1 MRHPETASPVHD
13 ASQRLV
19 AKWGARKG
27 QAPPERQTAHA
38 REQDRLLDGEE
49 RGRQIAK
56 DARHWIAVYRE
67 MIVFKEDLLGRVRAS
82 IAALPK
88 VARKD
93 VDHDIGLIEQQ
104 LQRYQRRQE
113 FWYARHWQLEGLMI
127 DEEDRVVGFRDRTV
141 TLTKR
146 ELQLLTHLA
155 SRSPSYVSARRLLV
169 DAWHDGQLPE
179 ESLRTYIVRLRTKI
193 GSLGAGISI
202 MNRPRRGYALVFPD
216 RE

>member
-1 MRHPETASPVHD
+1 MTA
-13 ASQRLV
+13 
-19 AKWGARKG
+19 
-27 QAPPERQTAHA
+27 QAPEK
-38 REQDRLLDGEE
+38 DRLLDGEDPAT
-49 RGRQIAK
+49 QIAK
-56 DARHWIAVYRE
+56 DARHWITVYRE
-67 MIVFKEDLLGRVRAS
+67 MIAFKEDLLARVRAS

-88 VARKD
+88 VARRD

-113 FWYARHWQLEGLMI
+113 FWYARHWQLEGLII

-179 ESLRTYIVRLRTKI
+179 ESLRTYIVRLRSKI
-193 GSLGAGISI
+193 GSLGAGITI

>member
-1 MRHPETASPVHD
+1 MTPAPIGAAFGAEPNAESAAPMTARAPE
-13 ASQRLV
+13 
-19 AKWGARKG
+19 K
-27 QAPPERQTAHA
+27 
-38 REQDRLLDGEE
+38 DRLLDGEDPATE
-49 RGRQIAK
+49 FAK

-67 MIVFKEDLLGRVRAS
+67 MITFKVDLLERVQARIS
-82 IAALPK
+82 ALPRA
-88 VARKD
+88 ARQD
-93 VDHDIGLIEQQ
+93 VDHDIGLIENQ
-104 LQRYQRRQE
+104 LERYRRRQE

-155 SRSPSYVSARRLLV
+155 GRSPSYISARRLLA

-179 ESLRTYIVRLRTKI
+179 ESLRTYIVRLRGKI
-193 GSLGAGISI
+193 GTLGAGISI

>member
-1 MRHPETASPVHD
+1 MATR
-13 ASQRLV
+13 
-19 AKWGARKG
+19 
-27 QAPPERQTAHA
+27 PPKPRSLPLE
-38 REQDRLLDGEE
+38 GEDLTTSHWE
-49 RGRQIAK
+49 
-56 DARHWIAVYRE
+56 DARHWITVYRE
-67 MIVFKEDLLGRVRAS
+67 MIVFKEDLLARVRAS

-88 VARKD
+88 VARRD

-113 FWYARHWQLEGLMI
+113 FWYARHWQLEGLII

-179 ESLRTYIVRLRTKI
+179 ESLRTYIVRLRSKI
-193 GSLGAGISI
+193 GSLGAGITI